1 ETVADQA
8 LLKVPELITSAPAG
22 ALAFVRAAV
31 ELNDGWRARSA
42 LVDPLLEV
50 SLERRYALPAKRP
63 RALVREPG
71 GTFLVGG
78 SGPYLARFDPCAG
91 ADAPPVAE
99 ADVAGDVRSAARA
112 GRLVVVG
119 TAAGEVC
126 VLDAATLAELR
137 RVFVGDGGVLGVDVE
152 GTVAV
157 AATADAVV
165 AFDAETG
172 AVLGRFERKGAAFA
186 EVALVGAPAVRVVAS
201 PRGFLGARG
210 GQGTR
215 AWVLDLPAL
224 TSPVAF
230 EHGAR
235 VRALGVAEDV
245 PLAATVDADG
255 RLRLIDVER
264 AALVPIGGAES
275 VAVDGTT
282 PGMAVALDAGGTRVA
297 VGLDRV
303 AELRA
308 RSGSG
313 AAHAGRW
320 EAEPTRAAPSLV
332 VFALARDGA
341 DGGLSVVDAP
351 LRLDAGT
358 RVSAVAFDPS
368 GARVAAGG
376 WSTTLGVWD
385 ARTGE
390 QRAAHRDWN
399 RPDTFHWA
407 EDGSRIVSVG
417 IAESVEVWRERPL
430 AGALRFD
437 PIIDSGPE
445 EPAPL
450 VYGAFVPGTRGRR
463 VVLCDAFGRAALFAS
478 PPVPGGGP
486 SAESDERRRF
496 GARIQRLDV
505 APVGRA
511 PDAARV
517 HVAAAA
523 ARVAW
528 LGATGELRV
537 WDVTLGAPALLL
549 DGTVEGFSGG
559 PHFVALDPAGGRV
572 AAVDRSGAV
581 FEGPVDGALRRL
593 RAEPAELV
601 LYAPDGASLFAVARD
616 GALARVA
623 TVPDGPS
630 VEYETHG
637 SGRPDRAFD
646 LALSEDGAEV
656 VVAFGRNELV
666 GWDTGTGEVVRSGGR
681 PSPRRFLRYGAQRTL
696 VSAGRG
702 PGTLQV
708 LRDVELPGPKEVPGA
723 DVRSLD
729 LSDDGSTA
737 AVATSDGW
745 VIVWDV
751 ATGRPLLAPQV
762 HPGGGRAVDLDGVG
776 DGARI
781 LSVGADGAALWPL
794 DVLGL
799 ATEVA
804 PRGPNRYERGLLE
817 NAEEFLR

>member
-1 ETVADQA
+1 
-8 LLKVPELITSAPAG
+8 
-22 ALAFVRAAV
+22 
-31 ELNDGWRARSA
+31 
-42 LVDPLLEV
+42 
-50 SLERRYALPAKRP
+50 
-63 RALVREPG
+63 LVREPG

-78 SGPYLARFDPCAG
+78 SGPYLARFDPGAG
-91 ADAPPVAE
+91 VDAPPEAE
-99 ADVAGDVRSAARA
+99 ADVEGDVRSAARD

-119 TAAGEVC
+119 TDRGEVA

-137 RVFVGDGGVLGVDVE
+137 RVHVGEGGVLGVDLD
-152 GTVAV
+152 GAVAV
-157 AATADAVV
+157 AATAGAVV
-165 AFDAETG
+165 SFDADTG
-172 AVLGRFERKGAAFA
+172 AILGRFERDGAAFA
-186 EVALVGAPAVRVVAS
+186 EVALVGAPASRVLAS

-210 GQGTR
+210 GKGTR

-264 AALVPIGGAES
+264 AELVPIAGADS
-275 VAVDGTT
+275 LAVDGTT
-282 PGMAVALDAGGTRVA
+282 PGMAVALDANGTRVA

-332 VFALARDGA
+332 VFELGRDGP
-341 DGGLSVVDAP
+341 DGGLRVVGGP

-358 RVSAVAFDPS
+358 RVSAVAFDPT

-399 RPDTFHWA
+399 RPDTFRWA
-407 EDGSRIVSVG
+407 EDGDRIVSVG

-437 PIIDSGPE
+437 PMIDSGPE

-450 VYGAFVPGTRGRR
+450 VYGAFVPGTGGRR

-478 PPVPGGGP
+478 PPTPAAGGALAEPREGP
-486 SAESDERRRF
+486 RF
-496 GARIQRLDV
+496 GARILRLD
-505 APVGRA
+505 AARVGRA
-511 PDAARV
+511 PEPARV
-517 HVAAAA
+517 NVAASAP
-523 ARVAW
+523 RVAW
-528 LGATGELRV
+528 LGPTGELRV
-537 WDVTLGAPALLL
+537 WDVPLGRAPTLLVDETL
-549 DGTVEGFSGG
+549 DGFSGG
-559 PHFVALDPAGGRV
+559 PHFVALDPAGARV

-581 FEGPVDGALRRL
+581 FEGSVDGPFRRVG
-593 RAEPAELV
+593 AEPAELV
-601 LYAPDGASLFAVARD
+601 LYAPDAASLYAVARN

-623 TVPDGPS
+623 TVPGGPS
-630 VEYETHG
+630 VEYKTHG

-646 LALSEDGAEV
+646 VALSDDGNEI

-666 GWDTGTGEVVRSGGR
+666 GWDTATGAVVRSGGR
-681 PSPRRFLRYGAQRTL
+681 PSPRRFLRYGAQSTL

-702 PGTLQV
+702 PGTLQI

-723 DVRSLD
+723 DVRSL
-729 LSDDGSTA
+729 
-737 AVATSDGW
+737 
-745 VIVWDV
+745 
-751 ATGRPLLAPQV
+751 
-762 HPGGGRAVDLDGVG
+762 
-776 DGARI
+776 
-781 LSVGADGAALWPL
+781 
-794 DVLGL
+794 
-799 ATEVA
+799 
-804 PRGPNRYERGLLE
+804 
-817 NAEEFLR
+817 